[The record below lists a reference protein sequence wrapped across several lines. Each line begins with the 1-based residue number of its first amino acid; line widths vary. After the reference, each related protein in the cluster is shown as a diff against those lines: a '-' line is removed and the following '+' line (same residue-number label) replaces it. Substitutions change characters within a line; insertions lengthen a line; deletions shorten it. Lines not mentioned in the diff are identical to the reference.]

1 MPDLSFEQKLQGTIC
16 GIDEAG
22 RGPLIGS
29 VVAACVIIEDNIVL
43 PAIDDS
49 KKISEKKRAELFDFI
64 INNLKYGIGEA
75 TSTEIDEINIL
86 NATMLAMQ
94 RSYKNL
100 AINCD
105 YALIDGNKCPD
116 LSCKSISII
125 KGDSKSLSIAAASIV
140 AKVTRDN
147 MLIELD
153 KKHPEYGFAQHK
165 GYGTKKHLQAIEKYG
180 IIEQHRKSF
189 APIKGSV

>member
-29 VVAACVIIEDNIVL
+29 VVAACVIIEDNIAL